1 MFGVNL
7 HHWKLCSVALGLCP
21 GCVRVRGSTEPIR
34 EQNCIDVQ
42 HLNEIHLRCVVWHH
56 RNFHLAAGR
65 NSNLTNFISL
75 FSAAFVE
82 FKVKLSEMNSNDV
95 RTQGNINHSAAPT
108 PTTTTT
114 TTTTWIMIFPP
125 HLRPRPK

>member
-1 MFGVNL
+1 ML
-7 HHWKLCSVALGLCP
+7 WWL
-21 GCVRVRGSTEPIR
+21 
-34 EQNCIDVQ
+34 
-42 HLNEIHLRCVVWHH
+42 LNEIHLRCVVWHH

-108 PTTTTT
+108 TTT
-114 TTTTWIMIFPP
+114 TTTTWIMFFSSSSAAETEMTPVTESASD
-125 HLRPRPK
+125 LMQCSSF